1 MRHGHAAVTTDT
13 RSAAAALFSY
23 GFGLS
28 DLVMHRRRGLDTLE
42 GRKAQA

>member
-23 GFGLS
+23 GMDAAAMS
-28 DLVMHRRRGLDTLE
+28 
-42 GRKAQA
+42 